1 MGAPERKWLEYEPW
15 IGWFAFEKHIPDEL
29 FTRNLPTLE
38 GTVPPGGAKPQRSY
52 YGKWKTWLLQIH

>member
-52 YGKWKTWLLQIH
+52 YGK